1 MDQETPSPR
10 MKPGPKAGSDGARR
24 TGFAVDPER
33 ARRAGRLGAA
43 RVRELYGADHYG
55 REHLAAIGKV
65 GGTRKKAAA
74 DLQKALEAELNHK
87 GTRP

>member
-1 MDQETPSPR
+1 M
-10 MKPGPKAGSDGARR
+10 
-24 TGFAVDPER
+24 
-33 ARRAGRLGAA
+33 
-43 RVRELYGADHYG
+43 RELYGADHYQKIGTAGGRKLMEAHG